1 MKYDEQTGDVYLD
14 VFANAP
20 ERQLQP
26 GETLIH
32 AGDTAKQ
39 VFNILDGCLM
49 VSRVGKDGRRQV
61 MSFLFRDNFVGLTAT
76 DKYFFTVQAVTPST
90 VAWRSRAVLEDYLA
104 GDPTAE
110 ITFRNMVFRVLENS
124 LDLVYSLGQR
134 TAIERLSVFLLY
146 LRRQY
151 KISGA
156 TLTNPN
162 LVPLPMSRQD
172 IADFLG
178 LKKETVSRSFSE
190 LESRQLINRP
200 DSHSALLKNLEAL
213 RELAGIMDFSSPL
226 RLAGPRHSTAGKA

>member
-1 MKYDEQTGDVYLD
+1 
-14 VFANAP
+14 
-20 ERQLQP
+20 
-26 GETLIH
+26 
-32 AGDTAKQ
+32 
-39 VFNILDGCLM
+39 
-49 VSRVGKDGRRQV
+49 
-61 MSFLFRDNFVGLTAT
+61 
-76 DKYFFTVQAVTPST
+76 
-90 VAWRSRAVLEDYLA
+90 
-104 GDPTAE
+104 
-110 ITFRNMVFRVLENS
+110 
-124 LDLVYSLGQR
+124 
-134 TAIERLSVFLLY
+134 VFLLY